1 MPQAIK
7 PLAVEGQTISF
18 RAGGATIVLACV
30 RLGFAYR
37 VAVQYPSTG
46 AEVSELSASYPDEP
60 TARYVARDLSGAF
73 LRGLTINAA
82 VNA

>member
-1 MPQAIK
+1 MKAIK
-7 PLAVEGQTISF
+7 PLAIDGQSISF
-18 RAGGATIVLACV
+18 RAGGATIVLSCI
-30 RLGFAYR
+30 RSGLAYR
-37 VAVQYPSTG
+37 VAVTYPSTG
-46 AEVSELSASYPDEP
+46 AEVAELSASYPDEG